1 MQPLLFSAPACHADS
16 SVTPTLL
23 RESHTAYDT
32 VAARLTP
39 PKCLTAF
46 KRLYWPNGGCDVSIP
61 ASLQDAAGQTSDR
74 SLSGLAIFRD

>member
-1 MQPLLFSAPACHADS
+1 MQIVCG

-23 RESHTAYDT
+23 RELYTAYDT
-32 VAARLTP
+32 VVARLTP
-39 PKCLTAF
+39 PPNCLAAF
-46 KRLYWPNGGCDVSIP
+46 KRLYWSNGGCDVSVA